1 MEILRFILMN
11 TDPGLTTLF
20 SLMIGLLLVLAVTG
34 AVKQSEDATA
44 MDVAFIY
51 VRRCIMIV
59 LCAAGPL
66 MLVGLY
72 AYAYAVYNFDGDRA
86 TAYMLLWYGEFKKS
100 IADLWWC
107 FLVVLA
113 APMFLRMLMLR
124 WVRPKISGWLR
135 KYRVQASGDAL
146 SDIRVEIDRLKAK
159 DFNPRD
165 FYLEGQMFLGLDE
178 KGEGIYMRDEI
189 WRKNHSKIIGP
200 SQTGKGVMLGVLLD
214 QAIWKGWGA
223 WFVDQ
228 KPDDFIY
235 DIMRESCEHYG
246 RPAPLVLDLNG
257 IGPGSY
263 GPFIGGTRRDRRE
276 RVVKTFGMAD
286 NGTNADFF
294 KREERKV
301 LDFLMPL
308 WDGSMGH
315 LAKLLKGKH
324 PEITEP
330 QKNWIREKNGS
341 IESNVSEFMQLDT
354 VRATVDE
361 SFNVAEAL
369 ASGAVVYVRASIT
382 DTIVRKACIALIDEL
397 VQCVLKT
404 PAPVP
409 TYLSL
414 DEVRFIVS
422 QSLADALA
430 TVLSKNLFASIAYQA
445 LTDLLNLPDKTL
457 NADAIKGGIDIN
469 TQITLTYRA
478 NDYETALW
486 LANNTGTGQ
495 MTVTKMEKV
504 DVNKGGAE
512 VWGDE
517 RSVGQVEETT
527 VTTNQLLALPPRVCA
542 LIRPG
547 HLAVILHTCWITVK
561 VAKGLP
567 PRKSAVSAALPNE
580 TAPTPA
586 PASTGPIAS
595 AESDPFGSDG
605 PVEADPFAS
614 LEQPDEADP
623 FASLEEPDVSD
634 AFEARPETGGDPF
647 ANDAS
652 ADFAGPP
659 DEAFAQ
665 LSHEN
670 EARFVPDTEPAKPT
684 GKAKLTDEQLKAI
697 EAASLAITGARAP
710 KPKPAPKADL
720 STLDDIEGI

>member
-1 MEILRFILMN
+1 MEILRLILMN

-20 SLMIGLLLVLAVTG
+20 SFMIGLLLVLAVTG
-34 AVKQSEDATA
+34 AVKESEDATA
-44 MDVAFIY
+44 MDVAFIH
-51 VRRCIMIV
+51 VRRCIMII

-66 MLVGLY
+66 MVVGLY

-86 TAYMLLWYGEFKKS
+86 TSYMLLWYGEFKKS

-135 KYRVQASGDAL
+135 KYRVQASGDSL
-146 SDIRVEIDRLKAK
+146 SDIRVEMDRLKAQ

-165 FYLEGQMFLGLDE
+165 FYLEGQMFLGLDD
-178 KGEGIYMRDEI
+178 KGEGIYMRDDI

-200 SQTGKGVMLGVLLD
+200 SQTGKGVMLGVFLD

-246 RPAPLVLDLNG
+246 RPAPVVLDLNG

-286 NGTNADFF
+286 NGTNADYF

-308 WDGSMGH
+308 WDGSLGH
-315 LAKLLKGKH
+315 LAKLLAGKH
-324 PEITEP
+324 PEISEP
-330 QKNWIREKNGS
+330 QKSWIRDKNGS

-361 SFNVAEAL
+361 SFKVAEAVN
-369 ASGAVVYVRASIT
+369 SGAVVYVRASIT

-397 VQCVLKT
+397 VQLVLKT

-430 TVLSKNLFASIAYQA
+430 TTLSKNLFASIAYQG
-445 LTDLLNLPDKTL
+445 LSDLLNLPDKTL
-457 NADAIKGGIDIN
+457 NAQAIKGGIDTN

-478 NDYETALW
+478 NDFETAEW
-486 LANNTGTGQ
+486 LANNTGKGQ
-495 MTVTKMEKV
+495 LTVTKMEKV

-527 VTTNQLLALPPRVCA
+527 VTTNQLLALPSRVCA

-547 HLAVILHTCWITVK
+547 HLAVILYTCWITVK
-561 VAKGLP
+561 DAKGLP
-567 PRKSAVSAALPNE
+567 PRKPVASPALPAE
-580 TAPTPA
+580 S
-586 PASTGPIAS
+586 ASTTGDAATVS
-595 AESDPFGSDG
+595 TVAVDDDPFDSDESS
-605 PVEADPFAS
+605 EADPFAS

-623 FASLEEPDVSD
+623 FASLEEPNVADP
-634 AFEARPETGGDPF
+634 FEARPDVDGDPF
-647 ANDAS
+647 AS
-652 ADFAGPP
+652 ADS
-659 DEAFAQ
+659 DQ
-665 LSHEN
+665 DLSQE
-670 EARFVPDTEPAKPT
+670 EEYRFVPDTKPT
-684 GKAKLTDEQLKAI
+684 KAADKPKLTDEQRKAI
-697 EAASLAITGARAP
+697 EAAGRAITGTRPP

>member
-20 SLMIGLLLVLAVTG
+20 SLMIGILLVLAVTG
-34 AVKQSEDATA
+34 AVKESEDATA
-44 MDVAFIY
+44 MDVALMY
-51 VRRCIMIV
+51 ARRCIMII

-66 MLVGLY
+66 MVVGLY

-86 TAYMLLWYGEFKKS
+86 TAYMLLFYGEFKKS
-100 IADLWWC
+100 IANLWWC

-146 SDIRVEIDRLKAK
+146 SDIRVEMDRLKQK
-159 DFNPRD
+159 NFNPRE
-165 FYLEGQMFLGLDE
+165 FYLEGQMFVGLDDH
-178 KGEGIYMRDEI
+178 GEGIYIADDI

-200 SQTGKGVMLGVLLD
+200 SQTGKGVFLGVILD
-214 QAIWKGWGA
+214 QVIWKGWGA
-223 WFVDQ
+223 WFFDL
-228 KPDDFIY
+228 KPDDYIL
-235 DIMRESCEHYG
+235 DIMRESCERYG
-246 RPAPLVLDLNG
+246 RPAPLILDLNG

-263 GPFIGGTRRDRRE
+263 GPFIGGSRRDRRE
-276 RVVKTFGMAD
+276 RVVKAFGMAD

-301 LDFLMPL
+301 LDYLLPL
-308 WDGSMGH
+308 WDGSLGQ

-324 PEITEP
+324 PEINE
-330 QKNWIREKNGS
+330 QMKNWVREKNGS

-354 VRATVDE
+354 MRATTDE
-361 SFNVAEAL
+361 SFNVADAIQ
-369 ASGAVVYVRASIT
+369 SGAVVYVRGSIT

-397 VQCVLKT
+397 VQLVLKT

-414 DEVRFIVS
+414 DEVKFIVS

-430 TVLSKNLFASIAYQA
+430 TILSKNVFASIAYQG
-445 LTDLLNLPDKTL
+445 LSDLLNLPDKTL
-457 NADAIKGGIDIN
+457 NAQAIKGGIDTN

-478 NDYETALW
+478 NDFETADW
-486 LANNTGTGQ
+486 LANNTGKGQ
-495 MTVTKMEKV
+495 LTVTKMEKV

-547 HLAVILHTCWITVK
+547 NLAVILYTCWIPVK
-561 VAKGLP
+561 EAKGLP
-567 PRKSAVSAALPNE
+567 PRKPVAIPTLPAESTTADAATKSAVAMDD
-580 TAPTPA
+580 
-586 PASTGPIAS
+586 
-595 AESDPFGSDG
+595 DPFGSN
-605 PVEADPFAS
+605 ES
-614 LEQPDEADP
+614 IEEDP
-623 FASLEEPDVSD
+623 FASLEEPGVVDP
-634 AFEARPETGGDPF
+634 FEARPDVEGDPF
-647 ANDAS
+647 SSTDS
-652 ADFAGPP
+652 DELAGPP
-659 DEAFAQ
+659 DDAFDQ
-665 LSHEN
+665 LSNAN
-670 EARFVPDTEPAKPT
+670 EHRFVPNTEPTKPA
-684 GKAKLTDEQLKAI
+684 GKPKLSDEQRKAI
-697 EAASLAITGARAP
+697 EAAGLAITGSRP
-710 KPKPAPKADL
+710 SKPKPAPKADL

>member
-11 TDPGLTTLF
+11 TDPGLTTVF

-34 AVKQSEDATA
+34 AVKESEDATA

-51 VRRCIMIV
+51 VRRSIMV
-59 LCAAGPL
+59 MFCAAGPL
-66 MLVGLY
+66 MVVGLY

-86 TAYMLLWYGEFKKS
+86 TSYMLLWYGEFEKS

-113 APMFLRMLMLR
+113 APMLLRMLMLR
-124 WVRPKISGWLR
+124 WVRPKINGWLR

-146 SDIRVEIDRLKAK
+146 SDIRVEMDRLKAQ

-165 FYLEGQMFLGLDE
+165 FYLEGQMFLGLDD
-178 KGEGIYMRDEI
+178 KGEGIYMRDDL

-276 RVVKTFGMAD
+276 RVVKTFGMAN
-286 NGTNADFF
+286 NGTNADHY

-308 WDGSMGH
+308 WDGTLSH
-315 LAKLLKGKH
+315 LAKLLAGKH
-324 PEITEP
+324 PEISES
-330 QKNWIREKNGS
+330 QKHWIREKNGS

-369 ASGAVVYVRASIT
+369 NSGAVVYVRASIT
-382 DTIVRKACIALIDEL
+382 DTIVRMTCIALIDEL
-397 VQCVLKT
+397 VQLVLKK

-430 TVLSKNLFASIAYQA
+430 TTLSKNLFASIAYQG
-445 LTDLLNLPDKTL
+445 LSDLLNLPDKTL
-457 NADAIKGGIDIN
+457 NAQAIKGGIDTN

-478 NDYETALW
+478 NDFETAEW
-486 LANNTGTGQ
+486 LANNTGKGQ
-495 MTVTKMEKV
+495 LTVTKMEKV

-547 HLAVILHTCWITVK
+547 HLAVILYTCWITVK
-561 VAKGLP
+561 DAKGLP
-567 PRKSAVSAALPNE
+567 PRKPAASPALPAESASKTGDAATGSAVAVDD
-580 TAPTPA
+580 
-586 PASTGPIAS
+586 
-595 AESDPFGSDG
+595 DPFDSEESS
-605 PVEADPFAS
+605 EADPFAS

-623 FASLEEPDVSD
+623 FASLEEPNVTDP
-634 AFEARPETGGDPF
+634 FEARPDVDGDPF
-647 ANDAS
+647 AS
-652 ADFAGPP
+652 ADS
-659 DEAFAQ
+659 DQ
-665 LSHEN
+665 DLSQE
-670 EARFVPDTEPAKPT
+670 EEYRFVPDTKPT
-684 GKAKLTDEQLKAI
+684 KAAGKPKLTDEQLKAI
-697 EAASLAITGARAP
+697 DAAGLAITGTRPP